1 MNNKQLRW
9 FTVALIAF
17 NMVWGMGN
25 VVNNYAQQGVSVVTS
40 WLLILAI
47 YFIPY
52 ALIVGQLG
60 SAFKDSKGGVSSWVE
75 NTTSNKRLAY
85 YAAWTYWV
93 VHIPYLAQ
101 KPQAILIAGG
111 WAVQGN
117 GNIVNTMSVQMVA
130 VISLIIFL
138 AFLYLSTKGLS
149 TLKVIGGLAG
159 TAMFVMSIL
168 FILLAVTAP
177 FINPTMEF
185 ATPHMNQVKTYI
197 PTFDF
202 SYFTTVSMLVFAVGG
217 AEKISPYVN
226 STRNPAKEFPKG
238 MIFLAAMV
246 GICAVLGS
254 VAMGMLFASD
264 NIPKD
269 LMANGAYSAF
279 QILGNYY
286 GIGNSLMII
295 YALTNM
301 IGQISALAF
310 SIDAPLKILLAD
322 ADPEFVPNWLRK
334 CNRKGTLVN
343 GYLLTGI
350 LVGIIILLPIFG
362 IKDMNELVKWLTNLN
377 SVVMP
382 MRYLWVFLAYMMLN
396 KAYKKFN
403 SEYKF
408 VKNPK
413 IGFIFGAWC
422 FAFTAFACILGM
434 VPKVDYTADP
444 KAWWFQLFTNII
456 TPIVLIL
463 LGMILPAIARRD
475 KNKEITEPET
485 VVQP

>member
-1 MNNKQLRW
+1 MNDKQLRW

-25 VVNNYAQQGVSVVTS
+25 VVNNYAQQGISVVTS

-60 SAFKDSKGGVSSWVE
+60 SAFKDSKGGISSWVE

-101 KPQAILIAGG
+101 KPQAILIAAG
-111 WAVQGN
+111 WAVEGN

-159 TAMFVMSIL
+159 TAMFVMSLL

-185 ATPHMNQVKTYI
+185 ATPHMNEVKTYI
-197 PTFDF
+197 PHIDF
-202 SYFTTVSMLVFAVGG
+202 TYITTISMLVFAVGG

-226 STRNPAKEFPKG
+226 QTRNPGKEFPKG
-238 MIFLAAMV
+238 MLCLAVMV
-246 GICAVLGS
+246 AVCAILGS
-254 VAMGMLFASD
+254 LAMGMMFDSR
-264 NIPKD
+264 NIPDD
-269 LMANGAYSAF
+269 LMTNGQYYAF
-279 QILGNYY
+279 QKLGEYY
-286 GIGNSLMII
+286 NMGNTLMVI
-295 YALTNM
+295 YAIANTL
-301 IGQISALAF
+301 GQVAALVF
-310 SIDAPLKILLAD
+310 SIDAPLKVLLGD
-322 ADPEFVPNWLRK
+322 ADSKYIPASLWRTNAS
-334 CNRKGTLVN
+334 GTPVN
-343 GYLLTGI
+343 GYFLTLVLVAILIMLPTLGI
-350 LVGIIILLPIFG
+350 G
-362 IKDMNELVKWLTNLN
+362 DMKNLYKWLLNLN

-382 MRYLWVFLAYMMLN
+382 LRYLWVFLAYMMLN
-396 KAYKKFN
+396 KAYKKFT

-434 VPKVDYTADP
+434 VPKVEYAADP
-444 KAWWFQLFTNII
+444 KAWWFQLVSNVV
-456 TPIVLIL
+456 TPIILIL

-475 KNKEITEPET
+475 KNKVEEPVT
-485 VVQP
+485 QV